1 MINKKSFC
9 LKGQKLFLCLKLSE
23 IYCCMIWVNPQAT
36 LTSVVGNVFF
46 ALKKAGVLNQAF

>member
-1 MINKKSFC
+1 
-9 LKGQKLFLCLKLSE
+9 
-23 IYCCMIWVNPQAT
+23 MIWVNPQAT